1 MQRFNLNGTWHLVGG
16 EYNCDGTV
24 PGSVYSFLLENKL
37 IDDPYYRDNELK
49 FVGITDNEFEFSRQ
63 LD

>member
-1 MQRFNLNGTWHLVGG
+1 MQKFDLNGTWHLVGG

-37 IDDPYYRDNELK
+37 ISKSGRLDGVAL
-49 FVGITDNEFEFSRQ
+49 TLRQ
-63 LD
+63 HESAIVKLI